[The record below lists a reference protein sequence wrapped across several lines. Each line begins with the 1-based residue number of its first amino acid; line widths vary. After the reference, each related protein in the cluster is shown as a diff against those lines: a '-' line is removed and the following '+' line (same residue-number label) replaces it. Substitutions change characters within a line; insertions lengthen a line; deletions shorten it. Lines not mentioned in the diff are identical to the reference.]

1 MSITGIDE
9 NNLIK
14 TFTYFKDGIY
24 WDSDKESKPSVDK
37 KADGQDRIEAA
48 RPGDVISFTLESNLP
63 QSLSAQVKRR
73 TPNDDRPDDDRPY
86 IIEKKSYQLIFHDK
100 MSSNLS
106 LNQATLKVEIMNNG
120 KLVELPEKY
129 YMVRTDLEGETFR
142 VTVGLVAA
150 FNDGQISYDQL
161 KNAAQIVVSY
171 DATVKDSVI
180 NGDKVENRAW
190 VNDSEE
196 DIVDGPVI
204 DPDVPSTG
212 GIGTKAFT
220 AAGIALMGA
229 AAGAV
234 IVIGKKKKKEQ

>member
-1 MSITGIDE
+1 M
-9 NNLIK
+9 
-14 TFTYFKDGIY
+14 
-24 WDSDKESKPSVDK
+24 
-37 KADGQDRIEAA
+37 
-48 RPGDVISFTLESNLP
+48 
-63 QSLSAQVKRR
+63 
-73 TPNDDRPDDDRPY
+73 
-86 IIEKKSYQLIFHDK
+86 
-100 MSSNLS
+100 
-106 LNQATLKVEIMNNG
+106 
-120 KLVELPEKY
+120 
-129 YMVRTDLEGETFR
+129 
-142 VTVGLVAA
+142 AA

-212 GIGTKAFT
+212 GVGTKASH
-220 AAGIALMGA
+220 AAGIALMGV

-234 IVIGKKKKKEQ
+234 IVTGKKKKEEQ

>member
-1 MSITGIDE
+1 
-9 NNLIK
+9 
-14 TFTYFKDGIY
+14 
-24 WDSDKESKPSVDK
+24 
-37 KADGQDRIEAA
+37 
-48 RPGDVISFTLESNLP
+48 
-63 QSLSAQVKRR
+63 
-73 TPNDDRPDDDRPY
+73 
-86 IIEKKSYQLIFHDK
+86 

-212 GIGTKAFT
+212 GVGTKAFT
-220 AAGIALMGA
+220 AAGIALMGV

-234 IVIGKKKKKEQ
+234 IVTGKKKKEEQ